1 MSVQYAPSKLK
12 VPAGFQNLLEGLA
25 REVLRDQPDEI
36 LKFAAEYFKNQL
48 ARRDNTGRDD
58 AVKGDYMEKL
68 AKGENAEVPP
78 QHATPPSDITRD
90 AGTGL
95 ILPEKT
101 AEDAAAEE
109 KPQAEEEVDID
120 LTDPEVEKAAKKIQ
134 GVFRKKPS
142 KATVKSPTPP
152 PAAEPIVETTQD
164 PAPEEP
170 APAST
175 ESDSSELTED
185 EAAAKIQALARGKK
199 ARDDV
204 QAIRDSKTDVAEPA
218 GETEV
223 PAEAPADA
231 TKEPTEEEKE
241 NAAIMIQSAARM
253 KLAKDEV
260 GKIKAEKTEKEEAA
274 EPATEDPPAAGL
286 TEEQAAVKIQSV
298 ARMKAA
304 KEEVEQLKQQ
314 QASDKED
321 ALPAEAEVAEAPA
334 ASEPT
339 AEEIDAA
346 AIKIQASFRGHQARE
361 SIKAMKEGAAVEG
374 EAVSEGDSAPVEH
387 NAAPAAETET
397 ETEVV
402 ETVVTAGE
410 VPTEAEAAPVAED
423 APSAAED
430 TPAATEAEDPVAES

>member
-68 AKGENAEVPP
+68 AKGENVEVPP

-109 KPQAEEEVDID
+109 KPQAEEEEVDID

-152 PAAEPIVETTQD
+152 PAAEPVVETTQD
-164 PAPEEP
+164 PAP
-170 APAST
+170 AST
-175 ESDSSELTED
+175 ETDSSELTED

-204 QAIRDSKTDVAEPA
+204 QAIRDSKTDVAEPT
-218 GETEV
+218 GEAEV

-260 GKIKAEKTEKEEAA
+260 DKIKAEKTEKEEAA

-321 ALPAEAEVAEAPA
+321 APPAEADVAEAPA

-361 SIKAMKEGAAVEG
+361 SIKAMKEGAPVEG
-374 EAVSEGDSAPVEH
+374 EA
-387 NAAPAAETET
+387 N
-397 ETEVV
+397 
-402 ETVVTAGE
+402 
-410 VPTEAEAAPVAED
+410 
-423 APSAAED
+423 
-430 TPAATEAEDPVAES
+430 